1 MARPRKINQSLDVH
15 LMLPEDLMTRVG
27 LLLYSPLQQRVP
39 LGALSAFFEQA
50 ARERLAQLEGVVAGG
65 GEQ

>member
-15 LMLPEDLMTRVG
+15 LMLPEDLMARIG

-39 LGALSAFFEQA
+39 LGALSGFFEQA
-50 ARERLAQLEGVVAGG
+50 ARDRLAKLEP
-65 GEQ
+65 QS